1 MSEQVALSRPAGV
14 PRRRRLAARAAV
26 GLARLLALLP
36 PRALRAVLGFL
47 RHGAAPADYQT
58 AHDARDAVVSASLA
72 CLGTKGC
79 LPRSL
84 ATVLLCRLWGAW
96 PTWCVG
102 PCVHPPA
109 TVHAWVEAEGRMVD
123 EPYPDGYFALL
134 FTVPPLAEGG
144 RPAPRRE
151 GPPS

>member
-14 PRRRRLAARAAV
+14 PRHRRLAARAAV

-36 PRALRAVLGFL
+36 PRALRVVLGLL
-47 RHGAAPADYQT
+47 RHGATPATHAT
-58 AHDARDAVVSASLA
+58 AHHARDAVLSVSLA

-84 ATVLLCRLWGAW
+84 ATVLLCRLGGTW

-102 PCVHPPA
+102 PSVHPPV

-123 EPYPDGYFALL
+123 EPYPDNYFTHL
-134 FTVPPLAEGG
+134 FTVPPLARGG
-144 RPAPRRE
+144 RPVSPRDASR
-151 GPPS
+151 S